1 MMDEYAGLSPVHR
14 AMVQA
19 RTAHSDTTGITDGDP
34 HFVID
39 TVSRKIINNSGKDTL
54 VQYDHNSERL
64 TFELPRYIE
73 GHDMS
78 NCNKVAISYL
88 DGTAAGLY
96 EVDDLAVKEA
106 DTEKVAFTWLI
117 SSNVTQIVGKIA
129 FAIEFEC
136 VQEGGEI
143 TYKWHTG
150 VNEDMRVISTITN
163 DATVAQENVDVLEK
177 WKQELFSRKIPT
189 KTSELENDSHF
200 LTADTEISW
209 GRKADTTIGERSVAL
224 GTNVE
229 ASGTYSHAEGSGT
242 ASGYYSHAEGAATTA
257 SGFYSHAEGSN
268 TTASGYYSHAEGYR
282 ATAKGKYSHAE
293 GTGQALEDN
302 SHAEGSGTASG
313 YYSHAEGAATTASG
327 YYSHAEGS
335 NTTALGEYSHSEG
348 FKVEARGMYSHA
360 EGILTTASGTC
371 SHTEGSNTIARGDH
385 QHVQGKYNVED
396 TNKKYAHIV
405 GGGTSENK
413 RKNIHTLD
421 WDGNA
426 EYAGDVSATVN
437 GKKVFMSTLA
447 DIFLQPGAAAH
458 NAICRGKK
466 LGNALTSEML
476 ASIRDGSFNDLYVC
490 DYIETEDNIYR
501 FMDFDYFLGC
511 CSSASGGRIEKHH
524 AILVPDKVMSSSAI
538 DNYPEVTQ
546 PKETHMYVNK
556 LPEITQ
562 TLKGIFG
569 NNNVAIMDRVITKTV
584 NGESTGWDWVNVGAD
599 LLTEVMVMGHSSWGQ
614 WVGFQTGI
622 MKGQL
627 AGFRYSHSLMC
638 SNEDYWLRDKRSAT
652 NYALISS
659 DGYSSSDTGSLQ
671 HGVRPFFVIW

>member
-242 ASGYYSHAEGAATTA
+242 ASGYY
-257 SGFYSHAEGSN
+257 
-268 TTASGYYSHAEGYR
+268 
-282 ATAKGKYSHAE
+282 
-293 GTGQALEDN
+293 

>member
-229 ASGTYSHAEGSGT
+229 ASGTYSHAEGSG
-242 ASGYYSHAEGAATTA
+242 
-257 SGFYSHAEGSN
+257 
-268 TTASGYYSHAEGYR
+268 
-282 ATAKGKYSHAE
+282 
-293 GTGQALEDN
+293 
-302 SHAEGSGTASG
+302 
-313 YYSHAEGAATTASG
+313 TASG

>member
-1 MMDEYAGLSPVHR
+1 MNNNIIKLEIDEYLRDILLPSEGLFLGVHGDIEVNKILFLFPKYYNSIDMTEFTPIVNYVN
-14 AMVQA
+14 ANGDANYYECKEVKSSNGIA
-19 RTAHSDTTGITDGDP
+19 FFEWNITSDVTSHIGNIVFSVRLIKYDD
-34 HFVID
+34 V
-39 TVSRKIINNSGKDTL
+39 KIIKEFNTKPSTGTVL
-54 VQYDHNSERL
+54 
-64 TFELPRYIE
+64 E
-73 GHDMS
+73 G
-78 NCNKVAISYL
+78 L
-88 DGTAAGLY
+88 
-96 EVDDLAVKEA
+96 
-106 DTEKVAFTWLI
+106 
-117 SSNVTQIVGKIA
+117 
-129 FAIEFEC
+129 
-136 VQEGGEI
+136 
-143 TYKWHTG
+143 
-150 VNEDMRVISTITN
+150 
-163 DATVAQENVDVLEK
+163 NVDNHITPEIQETLLEK
-177 WKQELFSRKIPT
+177 LEKKLDLHIKEKLSDFDDHMTNAKSEVIKARDDTIHAAEEIKNTKIPT

-229 ASGTYSHAEGSGT
+229 ASGTYSHAEGSG
-242 ASGYYSHAEGAATTA
+242 
-257 SGFYSHAEGSN
+257 
-268 TTASGYYSHAEGYR
+268 R
-282 ATAKGKYSHAE
+282 
-293 GTGQALEDN
+293 
-302 SHAEGSGTASG
+302 ASG

-327 YYSHAEGS
+327 YY
-335 NTTALGEYSHSEG
+335 
-348 FKVEARGMYSHA
+348 
-360 EGILTTASGTC
+360 

-426 EYAGDVSATVN
+426 EYAGDVAATVN

-466 LGNALTSEML
+466 LGNALTNEML

-501 FMDFDYFLGC
+501 FMDFDYFLEC

>member
-229 ASGTYSHAEGSGT
+229 ASGTY
-242 ASGYYSHAEGAATTA
+242 
-257 SGFYSHAEGSN
+257 
-268 TTASGYYSHAEGYR
+268 
-282 ATAKGKYSHAE
+282 
-293 GTGQALEDN
+293 

>member
-163 DATVAQENVDVLEK
+163 DATVAQENADVLEK

-189 KTSELENDSHF
+189 KTSELENDSGF
-200 LTADTEISW
+200 LATDGEISF
-209 GRKADTTIGERSVAL
+209 GRKDGTFAGIQSVAL
-224 GTNVE
+224 GLDVE
-229 ASGTYSHAEGSGT
+229 AFGDNSFAEGN
-242 ASGYYSHAEGAATTA
+242 
-257 SGFYSHAEGSN
+257 N
-268 TTASGYYSHAEGYR
+268 TVAYG
-282 ATAKGKYSHAE
+282 
-293 GTGQALEDN
+293 DN
-302 SHAEGSGTASG
+302 SHAEGYQSQATGQNAHSEGENNIASGQGAHAEGGAGTTASDKYTHAEG
-313 YYSHAEGAATTASG
+313 YGTTASAQAAHSEGYNTYATGKYSHVEGYNSKATADMAHAENYGTNASGKNSHAEGLISIAKG
-327 YYSHAEGS
+327 NGSHAEGFG
-335 NTTALGEYSHSEG
+335 T
-348 FKVEARGMYSHA
+348 V
-360 EGILTTASGTC
+360 AS
-371 SHTEGSNTIARGDH
+371 AKY

-396 TNKKYAHIV
+396 TEGRYAHIV
-405 GGGTSENK
+405 GGGSDAE
-413 RKNIHTLD
+413 RRNIHTLD

-426 EYAGDVSATVN
+426 EYAGDVTATVN
-437 GKKVFMSTLA
+437 GKKVPMSTIAGVL
-447 DIFLQPGAAAH
+447 LQPGAATH
-458 NAICRGKK
+458 NAIYRGEC
-466 LGNALTSEML
+466 LGNTITDEQATAIAE
-476 ASIRDGSFNDLYVC
+476 GSFEDLFIG
-490 DYIETEDNIYR
+490 DYWTMGGVNYR
-501 FMDFDYFLGC
+501 IADFDYWYRTGFPE
-511 CSSASGGRIEKHH
+511 ASRVEKHH
-524 AILVPDKVMSSSAI
+524 TVIVPDTSIATGQMNGSNTTSGGYRNSLMKSKLNNTISAL
-538 DNYPEVTQ
+538 P
-546 PKETHMYVNK
+546 
-556 LPEITQ
+556 PEIRSRLLVHNALLDGAWTEISVDPMNEIMVYGCYILADNSNKQ
-562 TLKGIFG
+562 TSENRQLSLFRMSPQARYAGG
-569 NNNVAIMDRVITKTV
+569 N
-584 NGESTGWDWVNVGAD
+584 
-599 LLTEVMVMGHSSWGQ
+599 
-614 WVGFQTGI
+614 
-622 MKGQL
+622 
-627 AGFRYSHSLMC
+627 
-638 SNEDYWLRDKRSAT
+638 YWLR
-652 NYALISS
+652 NYANATEFTLVSYYGDASKDAATSTYGI
-659 DGYSSSDTGSLQ
+659 
-671 HGVRPFFVIW
+671 RPVFAIRGE

>member
-1 MMDEYAGLSPVHR
+1 MNNNIIKLEIDEYLRDILLPPGGLFLGVHGDIEVNKILFLFPKYYNSIDMTEFTPIVNYVN
-14 AMVQA
+14 ANGDANYYECKEVKSSNGIA
-19 RTAHSDTTGITDGDP
+19 FFEWNITSDVTSHIGNIMFSVRLIKYDD
-34 HFVID
+34 V
-39 TVSRKIINNSGKDTL
+39 KIIKEFNTKPSTGTVL
-54 VQYDHNSERL
+54 
-64 TFELPRYIE
+64 E
-73 GHDMS
+73 GL
-78 NCNKVAISYL
+78 N
-88 DGTAAGLY
+88 
-96 EVDDLAVKEA
+96 VDDH
-106 DTEKVAFTWLI
+106 
-117 SSNVTQIVGKIA
+117 VTPEI
-129 FAIEFEC
+129 
-136 VQEGGEI
+136 QE
-143 TYKWHTG
+143 TL
-150 VNEDMRVISTITN
+150 
-163 DATVAQENVDVLEK
+163 LEK
-177 WKQELFSRKIPT
+177 LEKKLDLHIKEKLSDFDDHMTNAKSEVIKARDDTIHAAEEIKNTKIPT

-209 GRKADTTIGERSVAL
+209 GRKADTTIGEQSVAL
-224 GTNVE
+224 GVNVE
-229 ASGTYSHAEGSGT
+229 ASGVNSHAEGSNTKASGSCSHAEGRITT
-242 ASGYYSHAEGAATTA
+242 ASGYASHAEGMVSTASGQYCHAEGYGTISKGDATHAEGRGTTA
-257 SGFYSHAEGSN
+257 SGFSTHAEGSNTIASGMHAHAEGNNTKAGGVYSHAEGSN
-268 TTASGYYSHAEGYR
+268 TE
-282 ATAKGKYSHAE
+282 AKG
-293 GTGQALEDN
+293 
-302 SHAEGSGTASG
+302 
-313 YYSHAEGAATTASG
+313 
-327 YYSHAEGS
+327 
-335 NTTALGEYSHSEG
+335 NT
-348 FKVEARGMYSHA
+348 
-360 EGILTTASGTC
+360 
-371 SHTEGSNTIARGDH
+371 
-385 QHVQGKYNVED
+385 QHVQGKYNVIDES
-396 TNKKYAHIV
+396 NKYAHIV
-405 GGGTSENK
+405 GGGTSNDK

-421 WDGNA
+421 WEGNA
-426 EYAGDVSATVN
+426 EYAGDVAATVN
-437 GKKVFMSTLA
+437 GKKVSMSTLA

-511 CSSASGGRIEKHH
+511 CSDASGGRIEKHH

-569 NNNVAIMDRVITKTV
+569 NDNVAIMNRVITKTV

-652 NYALISS
+652 NYALISF